1 MKARAIAFYLP
12 QYHPVAANDAFWGK
26 GFTEWTN
33 VTKAKPL
40 FRGHHQPFLPS
51 DLGFYDLRVPEV
63 REQQAQLAKEAGIE
77 GFCYWHYW
85 FGNGERVL
93 EKIFR
98 DVVATGSP
106 DFPFCLGWANE
117 SWTGK
122 WHGLENE
129 IIFEQKYPGITDYTE
144 HFSCLLPAF
153 HDKRYM
159 RVDGKPIFI
168 IYRPDSLP
176 SCVDFCAL
184 WNTLALD
191 NGLPGF
197 HFISNGYQGAEWCSL
212 NGISGWAYNRLSVAI
227 ENLMAQQSIGKSN
240 LTQRLQS
247 KLAKKLL
254 ADLDPLPPYPPPTIK
269 HATYADYVQ
278 KTIHEGLE
286 LNEYPVVYPNWD
298 SSPRLEKRAYI
309 LLESSADLFNSL
321 LVATVQKL
329 QDRPEQ
335 QRLLFIKSWNEWAE
349 GNTLEPSRFHGR
361 SYLDA
366 CHQALCD
373 Q

>member
-12 QYHPVAANDAFWGK
+12 QYHPVAENDAFWGK

-33 VTKAKPL
+33 VTKARPL
-40 FRGHHQPFLPS
+40 FQGHKQPFLPS

-63 REQQAQLAKEAGIE
+63 REQQAQLAKESGIE

-93 EKIFR
+93 EKIFH

-129 IIFEQKYPGITDYTE
+129 VIFEQKYPGIADYTN
-144 HFSCLLPAF
+144 HFHCLLPAF
-153 HDKRYM
+153 LDKRYM
-159 RVDGKPIFI
+159 KVNGKPIFI

-176 SCVDFCAL
+176 SCKGFCKFWNAL
-184 WNTLALD
+184 AQD

-197 HFISNGYQGAEWCSL
+197 HFVSNGYQGPEWCAL
-212 NGISGWAYNRLSVAI
+212 NEMDGWAYNRLSGII
-227 ENLMAQQSIGKSN
+227 ERLMSERSIDKVNLH
-240 LTQRLQS
+240 QRFKT
-247 KLAKKLL
+247 KLVKKLL
-254 ADLDPLPPYPPPTIK
+254 ADQVPLPSYPPPTIK
-269 HATYADYVQ
+269 YALYAEYVHDA
-278 KTIHEGLE
+278 INESLD

-298 SSPRLEKRAYI
+298 SSPRLNVRAYI
-309 LLESSADLFNSL
+309 LLGSSPETFKTL

-329 QDRPEQ
+329 QDRPSQE
-335 QRLLFIKSWNEWAE
+335 RLLFIKSWNEWAE
-349 GNTLEPSRFHGR
+349 GNTLEPSRLHGR
-361 SYLDA
+361 AYLDV
-366 CHQALCD
+366 CRQALYD